1 MATDDEVFSG
11 IIEQLTKI
19 AKADGKITEE
29 EEELLIQAQVNLML
43 YDEALA
49 EALEDG
55 IISDEER
62 ELLNGLKEQLIQ
74 SSWDLAEESEG
85 VSDDEI
91 KLLEI
96 LARKL
101 RG

>member
-1 MATDDEVFSG
+1 MATDDETFTK
-11 IIEQLTKI
+11 IIEQLTKM

-29 EEELLIQAQVNLML
+29 EEALLVEAQVNLML
-43 YDEALA
+43 YDQALN

-55 IISDEER
+55 IITEDEK
-62 ELLNGLKEQLIQ
+62 ELLEGIKEQLIQ
-74 SSWDLAEESEG
+74 SSWDLAKESEG
-85 VSDDEI
+85 VSEDEL

-96 LARKL
+96 LTHKL